1 MRTSAVFPVAAFA
14 GLLAACSGATPDAAR
29 KDSAPAIPVEV
40 ATATRGE
47 MLARYTGTATLE
59 AEADAETDE
68 EKCDDAPAA
77 PDDHASTVGRARVPR
92 DGEACPSRASEDPQ
106 NRERRQ
112 WYAFLYHSKELTDD
126 RDHCH

>member
-59 AEADAETDE
+59 AEA
-68 EKCDDAPAA
+68 AA
-77 PDDHASTVGRARVPR
+77 AVIARSSSR
-92 DGEACPSRASEDPQ
+92 SRPSP
-106 NRERRQ
+106 
-112 WYAFLYHSKELTDD
+112 
-126 RDHCH
+126 

>member
-59 AEADAETDE
+59 AEADAD
-68 EKCDDAPAA
+68 
-77 PDDHASTVGRARVPR
+77 VIARVVLAPQEIPVGIVTALAGAPFFLWVLR
-92 DGEACPSRASEDPQ
+92 RAKNQ
-106 NRERRQ
+106 GY
-112 WYAFLYHSKELTDD
+112 W
-126 RDHCH
+126 